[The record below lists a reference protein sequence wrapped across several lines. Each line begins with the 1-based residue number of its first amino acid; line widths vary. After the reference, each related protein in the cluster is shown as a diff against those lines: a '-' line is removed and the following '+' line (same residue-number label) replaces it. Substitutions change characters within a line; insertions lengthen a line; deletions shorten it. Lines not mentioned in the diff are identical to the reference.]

1 VVWGFAMTD
10 AVDAR
15 MASLR
20 KSLKRRRF
28 ALAWLPWIV
37 VAAASLPVTGV
48 YLVQANM
55 LEAQVKADYQETWCE
70 TFGASKYNAE
80 SKQAWFDFI
89 DRNRQYLESR
99 PVLMHEDGGSGERY
113 LGLEFELQTLNV
125 FDKAAPGWIPLV
137 FSWAHDE
144 LASGKNEFG
153 KAVPL
158 PCS

>member
-1 VVWGFAMTD
+1 MN
-10 AVDAR
+10 AR

-28 ALAWLPWIV
+28 AVARLPWIV
-37 VAAASLPVTGV
+37 AAGASLALTGA

-99 PVLMHEDGGSGERY
+99 DILMQEDGGSGERY
-113 LGLEFELQTLNV
+113 LGLEFELQNFNV
-125 FDKAAPGWIPLV
+125 FAMAAPEWVPLL
-137 FSWAHDE
+137 FSGAHDE

-153 KAVPL
+153 KAAPL
-158 PCS
+158 PCG